1 MSPRT
6 LDRSGKGVSWHAA
19 PPLPR
24 GVPPQK
30 GVHWRGWPGV
40 PDVPDVLPER
50 LVTLLARDLL
60 TSGGEPWP
68 TLRAASNLSQ
78 TVFFVFFPF
87 SPFFLFLLKS
97 GGKQPMLSQLKKWN
111 INKRQLDIWWRT
123 MAHTRRCRQPKS
135 HRFSYFC
142 IFHFFIEIWWQAAH
156 SLLKKNENEIL
167 TKDNLTSDGE
177 PHSQQ
182 PMSDLPTDNVL
193 SIFTIRNMQIWL
205 TISLLTWWSKK
216 DETVETR
223 STYYTSS
230 ESYQLLF
237 SKTCLSV
244 F

>member
-1 MSPRT
+1 MPPS
-6 LDRSGKGVSWHAA
+6 
-19 PPLPR
+19 PLPR

-68 TLRAASNLSQ
+68 TLGAASNLSQ

-123 MAHTRRCRQPKS
+123 MAHTRRCQQPKS
-135 HRFSYFC
+135 HHFSSFSL
-142 IFHFFIEIWWQAAH
+142 FSFFYWNLVA
-156 SLLKKNENEIL
+156 SCPCKKNEKWN
-167 TKDNLTSDGE
+167 TDKRQSQ
-177 PHSQQ
+177 SQQ
-182 PMSDLPTDNVL
+182 PMSD
-193 SIFTIRNMQIWL
+193 
-205 TISLLTWWSKK
+205 
-216 DETVETR
+216 
-223 STYYTSS
+223 
-230 ESYQLLF
+230 
-237 SKTCLSV
+237 
-244 F
+244 